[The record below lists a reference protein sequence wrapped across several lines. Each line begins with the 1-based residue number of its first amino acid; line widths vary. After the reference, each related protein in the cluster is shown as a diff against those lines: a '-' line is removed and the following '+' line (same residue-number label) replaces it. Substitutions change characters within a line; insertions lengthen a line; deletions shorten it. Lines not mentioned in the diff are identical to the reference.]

1 LQLKIKLMGLVVVTG
16 ASKGI
21 GKAIA
26 EIFALKGYDVAIC
39 SRSENDLIELKTK
52 IEANTNQKCF
62 TKCIDVSVKEQ
73 VVQFGNFVLSLDI
86 SIECLVNNAGVFMP
100 GQLLS
105 ENEGALENMINT
117 NLYSAYY
124 LSRILV
130 PKMILNP
137 GPSHVFN
144 ICSIASMIAY
154 PQSGSYTIS
163 KFALLGFS
171 KSLREELKN
180 SSVKVTSL
188 LPGATLT
195 ASWAGVD
202 LPEDRFMKASD
213 IAEIVWAS
221 FCLSPSAVVEEIV
234 LRPIMG
240 DI

>member
-1 LQLKIKLMGLVVVTG
+1 MGLVVVTG

-21 GKAIA
+21 GKAIS

-39 SRSENDLIELKTK
+39 SRSENDLKELKAE
-52 IEANTNQKCF
+52 IESKTNQKCF
-62 TKCIDVSVKEQ
+62 TKCVDLSIKEQ